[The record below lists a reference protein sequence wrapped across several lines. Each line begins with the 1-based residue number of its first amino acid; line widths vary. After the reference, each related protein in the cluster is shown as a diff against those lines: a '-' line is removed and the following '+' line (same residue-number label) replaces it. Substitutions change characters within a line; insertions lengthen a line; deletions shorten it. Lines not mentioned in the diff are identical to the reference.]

1 MHFKNIYLR
10 SFRLFLF
17 PISFLY
23 GLIIKC
29 RNFLYDKK
37 VIEGVTFNIPIIGVG
52 NLSVGGTGKS
62 PMVDYLASLLK
73 DKYPIAILSRGYK
86 RRTSGYVLADENT
99 TAIEIGDEPM
109 QFHLKHPDISVS
121 VGEKR
126 IEAIP
131 QLLYDRPETKLII
144 LDDAF
149 QHREINAGLNI
160 LLSEYSNLYTRDFF
174 LPTGDLRD
182 QQSSAV
188 RSDVIVVTKC
198 PTDVTEHQ
206 RFLIM
211 RELAPSSHQHL
222 FFTTI
227 KYNTPY
233 HIVNGKQKKLSKDAE
248 ILLVCGIANPEPLTA
263 YIHEMTSTYDALFF
277 SDHHIFSID
286 DLTDIVNRFNRIKTE
301 NTIILTTEKDAVRLV
316 KFRDKLIDLP
326 FYVLPISFDFL
337 FDQEKEFKELIM
349 QYPKT
354 FYEHANAGLTTL
366 NTEVENQPIV

>member
-17 PISFLY
+17 PFSFLY
-23 GLIIKC
+23 GMIIKC
-29 RNFLYDKK
+29 RNFLYDKE

-62 PMVDYLASLLK
+62 PMVDYLASMLK
-73 DKYPIAILSRGYK
+73 KTYPIAILSRGYK

-99 TAIEIGDEPM
+99 SAIEIGDEPM
-109 QFHLKHPDISVS
+109 QFHIKHPDVSVS

-131 QLLYDRPETKLII
+131 QLLYDRPETKVII

-149 QHREINAGLNI
+149 QHREIHAGLNI

-182 QQSSAV
+182 QQTSAA
-188 RSDVIVVTKC
+188 RADLIVVTKC
-198 PTDVTEHQ
+198 PANVTEHQ

-211 RELAPSSHQHL
+211 KELAPMPHQHV
-222 FFTTI
+222 FFSSI

-233 HIVNGKQKKLSKDAE
+233 HIVTGVSKKLSKEAE
-248 ILLVCGIANPEPLTA
+248 VLLVCGIANPEPLTA
-263 YIHEMTSTYDALFF
+263 YIHEKSATYDALFF

-286 DLTDIVNRFNRIKTE
+286 DLNDIVNRFNRIKNE

-316 KFRDKLIDLP
+316 KFREKLIDLP
-326 FYVLPISFDFL
+326 FYVIPISFDFL
-337 FDQEKEFKELIM
+337 FNQEKEFQQLIHL
-349 QYPKT
+349 YPKT
-354 FYEHANAGLTTL
+354 FYEQPAS
-366 NTEVENQPIV
+366 EVIIEENGTGKQSNV